1 MRLTL
6 NNKLRKINNNNTFI
20 LALQKNYLVIFFFFF
35 FFFFLM
41 IRRPPRSTHCISS
54 AASDVYK
61 RQYQRRV
68 HGDRIKLKGNQKRKR
83 KRSKKKTKI
92 KIKQIKINSQEY
104 CKINGNNYWQGQ
116 ERQGIGIIQENQSQN
131 YYFLQKPIKY
141 RKNHKIINRKCQENR
156 KCQSQRS
163 SENASQIFK
172 NYLQKNTLW

>member
-68 HGDRIKLKGNQKRKR
+68 HGE
-83 KRSKKKTKI
+83 I